1 MAKWTHPDRVT
12 RRRHTGG
19 DDVDVDGDFAQTEV
33 DVAPLGSGAAG
44 LLEQTE
50 SDCQRLAT
58 HPLKGMP
65 F

>member
-1 MAKWTHPDRVT
+1 MICRPQN
-12 RRRHTGG
+12 GG

-58 HPLKGMP
+58 HPRKGMP
-65 F
+65 V